1 VRAKILPL
9 FFGELEAGKAKTLEA
24 KIKQKKRGTFLK
36 TNELSIEGE
45 NHARPVSSLSPP
57 QRALRGGLPQQDAE
71 AKTTVDSTTQH
82 AQNSH
87 NSLPTR
93 LSNLF

>member
-57 QRALRGGLPQQDAE
+57 QRALRGGLPQLMSD
-71 AKTTVDSTTQH
+71 
-82 AQNSH
+82 NY
-87 NSLPTR
+87 NSLLTTIKIPY
-93 LSNLF
+93 